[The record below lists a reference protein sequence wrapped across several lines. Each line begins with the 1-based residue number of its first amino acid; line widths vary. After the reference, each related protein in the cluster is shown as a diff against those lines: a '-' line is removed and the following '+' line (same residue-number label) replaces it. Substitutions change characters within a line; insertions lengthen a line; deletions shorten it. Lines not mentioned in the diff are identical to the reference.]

1 MRLRSRCGDQQGAAV
16 VEFAVLFLLLIIFLF
31 GIFELGFVW
40 VQSFYVANA
49 AREGARVAAKLDPEE
64 VPDPTNNVQSAV
76 KSYLG
81 GLYTSDRTD
90 DCCASGDFIGVVI
103 NNAKTLSAGTTT
115 VPAIEVTVTV
125 QTADIYEPIL
135 WDLLNLIPGTDV
147 TEVRQIS
154 GSAVFARDP

>member
-1 MRLRSRCGDQQGAAV
+1 MTLYTRLKNQRGAAV

-49 AREGARVAAKLDPEE
+49 AREGARIAAKLDPEE
-64 VPDPTNNVQSAV
+64 VPDPTNDVQTAV
-76 KSYLG
+76 KEYLG

-90 DCCASGDFIGVVI
+90 DCCSSSNFIGVVI
-103 NNAKTLSAGTTT
+103 NNAKTISDGTTT
-115 VPAIEVTVTV
+115 VPAVEVTVTV
-125 QTADIYEPIL
+125 KTADIYEPIL
-135 WDLLNLIPGTDV
+135 WDLLNLLPGTDV

-154 GSAVFARDP
+154 ESAVYTKDP